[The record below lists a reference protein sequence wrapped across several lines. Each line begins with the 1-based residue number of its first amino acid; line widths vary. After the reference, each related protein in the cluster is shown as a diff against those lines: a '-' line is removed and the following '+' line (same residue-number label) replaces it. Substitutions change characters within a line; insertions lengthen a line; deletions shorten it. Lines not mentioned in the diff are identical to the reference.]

1 MRVSLASSA
10 RRGALHIDA
19 RVASRGTP
27 ATAMSQLRSHL
38 VIFAAAALLCGC
50 SFIDNMLT
58 GEDSSQE
65 DYPPADSESVQI
77 PPSPAEQNA
86 QPITQTPVPGQA
98 PPAVGT
104 GNYAPPPV
112 TPGAS
117 TGTYVGQKVA
127 ALRGDLQRLQ
137 GNINQH
143 NQELQQAR
151 QGMASDAGSYYS
163 LVAAINSRL
172 QIGTTPGN
180 PQLVAQWTQAQTSL
194 GRLGDDITRLN
205 TISNAA
211 ASDSALAAYILE
223 SVRAA
228 YGLQGAVDEDHRQLA
243 ILEND
248 CNRTV
253 VLIDRLLNDLSED
266 ISRQSSYVSN
276 ERRNLTVLSLAIKNG
291 ELYGGSLNNRAFASA
306 APQQVASATP
316 AIAGRQPL
324 MVIRFDRPNV
334 AYEQALYSAVSRAL
348 DRRPGATFDVVA
360 VAPAGG
366 NAGQSALN
374 TSTSKRNAETVVRS
388 LTNMGLPPDRINLSA
403 TSSAS
408 AQGNEVQV
416 FVR

>member
-1 MRVSLASSA
+1 MLMPAP
-10 RRGALHIDA
+10 
-19 RVASRGTP
+19 SRGTP
-27 ATAMSQLRSHL
+27 AITMSQLRRLL
-38 VIFAAAALLCGC
+38 VIFAAAVLLGGC
-50 SFIDNMLT
+50 SFVDSVLT
-58 GEDSSQE
+58 GEDTSSE
-65 DYPPADSESVQI
+65 DQYPPGDTQQI

-86 QPITQTPVPGQA
+86 QPTITQTPAPAPVSSAQAPGAA

-104 GNYAPPPV
+104 GNYAPQGV
-112 TPGAS
+112 TPGTN

-127 ALRGDLQRLQ
+127 SLRGDLQRLQ

-151 QGMASDAGSYYS
+151 QGMGSDAGSYYT
-163 LVAAINSRL
+163 LVASINSRL
-172 QIGTTPGN
+172 QVGTTPGN
-180 PQLVAQWTQAQTSL
+180 PQLVAQWTQAQSAL
-194 GRLGDDITRLN
+194 GRLNDDITRLN

-211 ASDSALAAYILE
+211 AADSALAAYILE

-266 ISRQSSYVSN
+266 ISRQSNYVSN

-291 ELYGGSLNNRAFASA
+291 ELYGGSLNNRAFANA
-306 APQQVASATP
+306 AGPQQVASATP